1 MTLDM
6 QEILMD
12 IRERLVG
19 VETQLIALTRTS
31 ENYNRIETK
40 VVELEAC
47 SKTTSDRVKVLEKNS
62 NYLWK
67 LVIGAIITAGLALII
82 KGG

>member
-47 SKTTSDRVKVLEKNS
+47 SKATSERVKTLERNG

-67 LVIGAIITAGLALII
+67 VVIGAIITAGLALII

>member
-1 MTLDM
+1 MTE

-12 IRERLVG
+12 IRERLVR
-19 VETQLIALTRTS
+19 VETQLIDIIRTG
-31 ENYNRIETK
+31 ENYNKIESR

-47 SKTTSDRVKVLEKNS
+47 AKTTKQRVGVLEGHNTW
-62 NYLWK
+62 LWRI
-67 LVIGAIITAGLALII
+67 VATAVVGALLSLII